1 MIASLSQWWMC
12 LALLALAVLLDLRA
26 ARPRDPRMQMA
37 VAPIVGAMVRQF
49 VVYVVTALITRA
61 LASKPKPPEPGKAD
75 TPDIKE
81 GKAPIEIYG
90 AVWISEPFLAS
101 WKQLDP
107 PEPIKAKGG
116 KK

>member
-1 MIASLSQWWMC
+1 MIVAHPSQRWWVAGILLMA
-12 LALLALAVLLDLRA
+12 LALDPLVPALPVQQAALPAWAVQL
-26 ARPRDPRMQMA
+26 
-37 VAPIVGAMVRQF
+37 

-61 LASKPKPPEPGKAD
+61 LAPKPKPPEPGKAD